1 MSTCHVFLV
10 ASVGET
16 QSVEIAAIRS
26 LSIPVCVAVEPHT
39 TRLVEFV
46 HAQAAF
52 AGDAGRVIG
61 EDGNLLL
68 TDDGKYTLF
77 EKSDPTHRFRLRC
90 RGGSTVFLIAS
101 I

>member
-1 MSTCHVFLV
+1 
-10 ASVGET
+10 
-16 QSVEIAAIRS
+16 
-26 LSIPVCVAVEPHT
+26 VCVAVEPHT

-77 EKSDPTHRFRLRC
+77 EKSD
-90 RGGSTVFLIAS
+90 
-101 I
+101 